1 MNELDRSLVTLGRE
15 LAVPDAPDLAPRVL
29 AEIGTRRTRRAAP
42 RRRLVVALAAVL
54 VAALLAT
61 LAIPEAR
68 SALARFF
75 SIGAER
81 IEIVDE
87 LPEVA
92 PAETE
97 LELTLGRPVTLE
109 EARELVGFELLELD
123 EEPDAVYVGDRGT
136 VWFLYGR
143 PEAARL
149 LVAQVPNLGIDDP
162 ALFKKLAAQGTSVS
176 EVDVRGGQGF
186 FLSGEPH
193 LVFLF
198 DENGNVVGDSARLAQ
213 KVLVWAEDGRTIRL
227 EGDLTEEEALR
238 IAESLSVR
246 SRG

>member
-1 MNELDRSLVTLGRE
+1 VSELERELVALGGE
-15 LAVPDAPDLAPRVL
+15 LAVPEAPDLIPRVL
-29 AEIGTRRTRRAAP
+29 AELGPSRGRAAP
-42 RRRLVVALAAVL
+42 RRRLILALAAML
-54 VAALLAT
+54 AAALLAT
-61 LAIPEAR
+61 LAIPDAR

-75 SIGAER
+75 HIGAER

-109 EARELVGFELLELD
+109 EARELAGFELLELD
-123 EEPDAVYVGDRGT
+123 EEPDSVYVGERGT

-143 PEAARL
+143 PDAVQL
-149 LVAQVPNLGIDDP
+149 LVAQTPNLGIDEP
-162 ALFKKLAAQGTSVS
+162 ALFKKLAAEGTSVS
-176 EVDVRGGQGF
+176 EVDVRGQQGF

-193 LVFLF
+193 LIFLL
-198 DENGNVVGDSARLAQ
+198 DENGDVVGDSARLAQ
-213 KVLVWAEDGRTIRL
+213 EVLVWAEDGRTIRL
-227 EGDLTEEEALR
+227 EGELTEQEALR
-238 IAESLSVR
+238 VAEALSVR